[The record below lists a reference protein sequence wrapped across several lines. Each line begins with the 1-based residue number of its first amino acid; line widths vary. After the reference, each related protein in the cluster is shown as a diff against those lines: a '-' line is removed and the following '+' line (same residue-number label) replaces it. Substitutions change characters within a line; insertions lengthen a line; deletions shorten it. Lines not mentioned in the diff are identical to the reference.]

1 MTYRWRSELRM
12 ICSRRG
18 TVCREVSMQQRL
30 SVLGQ
35 NSWSDWRP
43 FCLFLA
49 RLSFQKHKLNME
61 DTREEASGP
70 EAPAQ
75 VIQPWTISKSSLIR
89 KLRQH
94 LISCKYIIII
104 IIISHSCNIRVRIY
118 IIYIIIIFCFRYLC
132 IYLCIC
138 NYFCIYLSIC
148 IYLYIHIFA
157 FI

>member
-1 MTYRWRSELRM
+1 MTYRWRSEFRM

-18 TVCREVSMQQRL
+18 TVCREVSMQPRL
-30 SVLGQ
+30 SVLGH
-35 NSWSDWRP
+35 NPWSDWRP
-43 FCLFLA
+43 VRLFLA
-49 RLSFQKHKLNME
+49 RFSLQKHKLNME

-75 VIQPWTISKSSLIR
+75 VTQPWTYSKSSLIR

-104 IIISHSCNIRVRIY
+104 SHSCNIRVRIY
-118 IIYIIIIFCFRYLC
+118 LIYKIIIFCFRYL
-132 IYLCIC
+132 
-138 NYFCIYLSIC
+138 CIYLSIC
-148 IYLYIHIFA
+148 IYLYIHIYA

>member
-1 MTYRWRSELRM
+1 MTYRWRSEFRM

-35 NSWSDWRP
+35 NYWSDWRP
-43 FCLFLA
+43 VCLFLA
-49 RLSFQKHKLNME
+49 RFSFQKHKLNME

-75 VIQPWTISKSSLIR
+75 VTQPWTFSKSSLIR

-94 LISCKYIIII
+94 LISCKYIII
-104 IIISHSCNIRVRIY
+104 SHSCNIRVRIY
-118 IIYIIIIFCFRYLC
+118 MIYIIIIFCFRYIC

-138 NYFCIYLSIC
+138 NYLRVYLSIC
-148 IYLYIHIFA
+148 IYLYIHIYA